1 RRKTGPM
8 FKVFAALFSI
18 AIVLFLFGG
27 GGYLA
32 TRELFFVGTN
42 SNGIVTLYSG
52 LPYDF
57 IVPFY
62 EQSYVSGLPASEV
75 PPADRARLFNHDL
88 HSQSEAIA
96 IIRQAE
102 LGRFP
107 TR

>member
-1 RRKTGPM
+1 L
-8 FKVFAALFSI
+8 FKVCAALFSI
-18 AIVLFLFGG
+18 AIVVFLFGG

-32 TRELFFVGTN
+32 TRTLFFVGTN
-42 SNGIVTLYSG
+42 SDGIVTLYSG

-75 PPADRARLFNHDL
+75 PKADRARLFNHDL
-88 HSQSEAIA
+88 HSQTQAIA

-102 LGRFP
+102 RGRYP
-107 TR
+107 KK

>member
-1 RRKTGPM
+1 M

-18 AIVLFLFGG
+18 AVVLFLFGG

-42 SNGIVTLYSG
+42 SDGIVTMYSG

-62 EQSYVSGLPASEV
+62 EQSYVSGLPASAV
-75 PPADRARLFNHDL
+75 PKPDRAQLFNHDL
-88 HSQSEAIA
+88 HSQTQAIA

-102 LGRFP
+102 LGHYP
-107 TR
+107 KKK

>member
-1 RRKTGPM
+1 M
-8 FKVFAALFSI
+8 FKVVAALLSI

-42 SNGIVTLYSG
+42 SDGIVTLYRG

-62 EQSYVSGLPASEV
+62 ETSYTSGLPASEV
-75 PPADRARLFNHDL
+75 PAARRRTLLNHDL
-88 HSQSEAIA
+88 RSQNAAIA
-96 IIRQAE
+96 LIRNAE
-102 LGRFP
+102 LGRLAP
-107 TR
+107 

>member
-1 RRKTGPM
+1 M

-18 AIVLFLFGG
+18 AVVLFLFGG

-42 SNGIVTLYSG
+42 SDGIVTLYSG

-75 PPADRARLFNHDL
+75 PRADRARLFNHDL
-88 HSQSEAIA
+88 HSQAQAIQ

-102 LGRFP
+102 LGRYP
-107 TR
+107 QK